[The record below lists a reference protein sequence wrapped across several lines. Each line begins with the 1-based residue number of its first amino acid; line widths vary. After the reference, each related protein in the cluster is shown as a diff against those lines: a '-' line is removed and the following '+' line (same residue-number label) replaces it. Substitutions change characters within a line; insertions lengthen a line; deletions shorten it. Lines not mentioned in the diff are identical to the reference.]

1 MIRGRPRPALHEGGE
16 HRREDEGRNHCPHE
30 HHRGKGCRQG
40 KQRPWGVARLRR
52 SENEVGGQG
61 ARHKARQEQPPR
73 QIVHAQ
79 QHPLPSS
86 SCAPHI
92 SKVFR
97 RPVSSSSP
105 AASPGRGLARRVSNT
120 TSAGHRAS
128 CCTNYYYVSRLPRP
142 QSAI

>member
-16 HRREDEGRNHCPHE
+16 QRREGNGRNHRPHE

-40 KQRPWGVARLRR
+40 KQRPWGVARPRNTP
-52 SENEVGGQG
+52 ENEVGGQG
-61 ARHKARQEQPPR
+61 ARHKATQEQPPR
-73 QIVHAQ
+73 LIVHA

-105 AASPGRGLARRVSNT
+105 AASPGRGDRKST
-120 TSAGHRAS
+120 
-128 CCTNYYYVSRLPRP
+128 RLN
-142 QSAI
+142 SSHANISYAVFCLK